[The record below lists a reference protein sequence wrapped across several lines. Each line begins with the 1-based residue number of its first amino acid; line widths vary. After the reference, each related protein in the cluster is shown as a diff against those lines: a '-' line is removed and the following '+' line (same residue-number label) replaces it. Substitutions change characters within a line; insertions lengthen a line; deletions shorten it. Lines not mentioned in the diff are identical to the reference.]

1 MGLLSPY
8 MERRELA
15 RLRRKNNY
23 TEAELIAI
31 LRQTCDAI
39 RHLHHE
45 GIIHGDIKPENI
57 LVSPDGT
64 ALLSDFGLA
73 KSTDFVDT
81 APNHIGAGS
90 GSFIAPEHTIKGYTA
105 SKRKKA
111 TFLLWEKAWFR

>member
-1 MGLLSPY
+1 M
-8 MERRELA
+8 
-15 RLRRKNNY
+15 
-23 TEAELIAI
+23 
-31 LRQTCDAI
+31 
-39 RHLHHE
+39 
-45 GIIHGDIKPENI
+45 
-57 LVSPDGT
+57 VSPDGT

-111 TFLLWEKAWFR
+111 TFLLWEKAWFRQVTLLSVWHLPDNLTLR